1 MHELD
6 TFFFPK
12 TVAVIG
18 ASSEKESI
26 GRTIFENFLSG
37 HLKNRVY
44 PVNPNHAKVLGKK
57 SFKSVKDIPGSVDL
71 SVIVVPAK
79 FVPTVAHECVEK
91 GVKSVI
97 IISAGFSEIGE
108 KKITEELAQVMKKS
122 KHTRWLGPNCFGV
135 LENYSGLNT
144 TFSASAKTNYPK
156 KGHVSFISQSGALGV
171 AILDWMSTQPF
182 GLSKFV
188 SYGNAMDIDEADL
201 LKYLDYDKRTK
212 VITVYLEGVKEGRKF
227 MKIAKRTSPKTP
239 IILLKGGI
247 YEETHKATASHTGS
261 LAGSSDVYNALF
273 KQTGIIQAH
282 DLQELF
288 MFAKTISLE
297 PLPSGNRVQIITNG
311 GGMGVVTADQ
321 VLSSGLELAKISPN
335 VKKMLEKKFPKT
347 VTVAN
352 PLDLVGDADD
362 KRYATAIEAALSDK
376 NVDMLLVIVLFNT
389 PAVDK
394 KVVKEIVKAKKKS
407 KKPLAVVTI
416 GSGYT
421 KAMVEELEKNGV
433 VVFSYPGIAA
443 LSLKALSDYAARHK
457 NKGKRN

>member
-1 MHELD
+1 MAHELD
-6 TFFFPK
+6 SFFFPK

-18 ASSEKESI
+18 ASSESQTV
-26 GRTIFENFLSG
+26 GRTVFENFLSG
-37 HLKNRVY
+37 HLKNKVF
-44 PVNPNHAKVLGKK
+44 PVNPNHDKVLGKK
-57 SFKSVKDIPGSVDL
+57 SYKSIKEIPGPVDL
-71 SVIVVPAK
+71 AVIVVPAR
-79 FVPTVAHECVEK
+79 FVRQVAQECVEK
-91 GVKSVI
+91 KVKSVI

-108 KKITEELAQVMKKS
+108 KKLTEELTKVMKKS
-122 KHTRWLGPNCFGV
+122 RHTRWLGPNCFGV
-135 LENYSGLNT
+135 LENYSGMNT
-144 TFSASAKTNYPK
+144 TFSASGKTNYPK

-201 LKYLDYDKRTK
+201 LEYLDYDRQTK

-227 MKIAKRTSPKTP
+227 MAIAKKTSPKTP
-239 IILLKGGI
+239 IILLKGGVF
-247 YEETHKATASHTGS
+247 EETHKATASHTGS

-273 KQTGIIQAH
+273 KQTGIIQAN

-288 MFAKTISLE
+288 MFAKMISLQ
-297 PLPSGNRVQIITNG
+297 PTPSGNRVQIITNG

-321 VLSSGLELAKISPN
+321 VLSSGLELAKLSEN
-335 VKKMLEKKFPKT
+335 TKKQLEKKFPKT
-347 VTVAN
+347 VTVSN

-362 KRYATAIEAALSDK
+362 KRYKDAIEAGILDK
-376 NVDMLLVIVLFNT
+376 NVDMLLIIVLFNT
-389 PAVDK
+389 PAVDV
-394 KVVKEIVKAKKKS
+394 KVVQEIVKAKNKS

-421 KAMVEELEKNGV
+421 QKMVEELEKNGI

-443 LSLKALSDYAARHK
+443 RSLKALADYGTRHK
-457 NKGKRN
+457 SH